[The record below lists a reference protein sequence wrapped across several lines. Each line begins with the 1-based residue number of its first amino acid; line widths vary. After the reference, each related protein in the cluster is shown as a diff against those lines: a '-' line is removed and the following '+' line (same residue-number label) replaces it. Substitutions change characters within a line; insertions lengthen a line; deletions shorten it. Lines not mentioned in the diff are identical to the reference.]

1 MLLAFLRAVVRRFT
15 SDEEIEL
22 IERIAQKDTEALQ
35 ALYDLYAKLVYSLV
49 YRILGSQEDAEDL
62 VQEVFMLV
70 WEKASVFDRK
80 KGNVYGWLVTLSRNR
95 AIDRTRSEKSK
106 RNKKQKF
113 REENKAVDFAMT
125 MASDTPFDLAM
136 MSQRAEL
143 LQEAMQKIPDEQ
155 REVIMMAYFGG
166 LSQSEIAEHAD
177 LPLGT
182 VKTRMR
188 QGMRKLQGHL
198 AGQLG

>member
-1 MLLAFLRAVVRRFT
+1 MGKTRF
-15 SDEEIEL
+15 
-22 IERIAQKDTEALQ
+22 
-35 ALYDLYAKLVYSLV
+35 
-49 YRILGSQEDAEDL
+49 
-62 VQEVFMLV
+62 
-70 WEKASVFDRK
+70 
-80 KGNVYGWLVTLSRNR
+80 
-95 AIDRTRSEKSK
+95 
-106 RNKKQKF
+106 
-113 REENKAVDFAMT
+113 ENKAVDFAMT

-166 LSQSEIAEHAD
+166 LSQSEIAEQAE